1 MKSKWA
7 RAVTVCLCLA
17 VVCLS
22 AALAISVHAG
32 RETEDRLDQIRETI
46 AVNVTSRL
54 NRFPASFEKLKQS
67 AGNEN
72 GFWER
77 ARLQF
82 EEIEGA
88 LRIYEAL
95 PGKFSGLEAEG
106 LQSSLWEVSS
116 LLSVYLDVAEVL
128 EITGPTK
135 ELEELYQEWEP
146 SYELLLEWETAGFPY
161 ADAATMQKRFLSFGE
176 RAELA
181 DIEKFNQK
189 IGELRAEAQK
199 ELP

>member
-1 MKSKWA
+1 MKNKWD

-22 AALAISVHAG
+22 AALAISVHTG
-32 RETEDRLDQIRETI
+32 RETEDRLNQIRETI

-54 NRFPASFEKLKQS
+54 NRFPASFEELKQS

-72 GFWER
+72 GFSER

-82 EEIEGA
+82 EEIQKD
-88 LRIYEAL
+88 LMIYQAL
-95 PGKFSGLEAEG
+95 PGKFNGLKEEG
-106 LQSSLWEVSS
+106 LQSSLWNISS
-116 LLSVYLDVAEVL
+116 LLSVYAAVAEVL

-146 SYELLLEWETAGFPY
+146 SYELLLEWETDGSPS
-161 ADAATMQKRFLSFGE
+161 ADAGTMQKRLLSFGE
-176 RAELA
+176 RTELA
-181 DIEKFNQK
+181 DIEVFNQK
-189 IGELRAEAQK
+189 IGELRAKAQEK
-199 ELP
+199 LP